1 MGFLDHSTNNI
12 ILDAVLTDTGRQFL
26 SRNNGDFTLF
36 KFALG
41 DDEINYS
48 IITKYGRSVG
58 KEKIEKNTPIFEAL
72 TNQSHAQKFKLIS
85 VSNPNLIRLPRFIF
99 SGDSTSTGE
108 IVTIFTTASTGNK
121 TSASLSFEQSL
132 LNETSIDV
140 ELRDQTF
147 LVDVPNLF
155 LVIDNGNKTPNNID
169 NQQRAY
175 YTLTRSGTNQFTFG
189 SKLNF
194 SVNVKPITQTM
205 FDVYGTGTA
214 KDTIKSYVRITG
226 MQSGAVKDIAVQI
239 KQRWIKDNGNI

>member
-41 DDEINYS
+41 DDEVNYT
-48 IITKYGRSVG
+48 IISKYGRSVG
-58 KEKIEKNTPIFEAL
+58 REKIEKNTPIFEAL
-72 TNQSHAQKFKLIS
+72 TNQAHAQKYKLIS
-85 VSNPNLIRLPRFIF
+85 VSNSNLIRLPRFNF
-99 SGDSTSTGE
+99 SGDNASSNGVVTVYTTTGTGRQTS
-108 IVTIFTTASTGNK
+108 
-121 TSASLSFEQSL
+121 SALLFEQTL

-155 LVIDNGNKTPNNID
+155 LVIDNGSKTPNNID

-175 YTLTRSGTNQFTFG
+175 YTLTSSGRTSNLG
-189 SKLNF
+189 SSLSFKINSKSL
-194 SVNVKPITQTM
+194 TQTM
-205 FDVYGTGTA
+205 FDVYGTGTTR
-214 KDTIKSYVRITG
+214 DTIKSYVRVTG

-239 KQRWIKDNGNI
+239 KK

>member
-41 DDEINYS
+41 DDEVNYT
-48 IITKYGRSVG
+48 IISKYGRSVG
-58 KEKIEKNTPIFEAL
+58 REKIEKNTPIFEAL
-72 TNQSHAQKFKLIS
+72 TNQAHSQKYKLIS
-85 VSNPNLIRLPRFIF
+85 VSNPNLIRLPRFNF
-99 SGDSTSTGE
+99 SGDNASSNGV
-108 IVTIFTTASTGNK
+108 VTIYTTTGTGRQ
-121 TSASLSFEQSL
+121 TSSALLFEQTL

-155 LVIDNGNKTPNNID
+155 LVIDNGSKTPNNID

-175 YTLTRSGTNQFTFG
+175 YTLTSSGRTSNLG
-189 SKLNF
+189 SSLSFKINSKSL
-194 SVNVKPITQTM
+194 TQTM
-205 FDVYGTGTA
+205 FDVYGTGTTR
-214 KDTIKSYVRITG
+214 DTIKSYVRVTG

-239 KQRWIKDNGNI
+239 KK

>member
-41 DDEINYS
+41 DDEVNYS
-48 IITKYGRSVG
+48 IIAKYGRSVG
-58 KEKIEKNTPIFEAL
+58 REKIEKNTPVFEAL
-72 TNQSHAQKFKLIS
+72 TNQAHSQKFKLIS
-85 VSNPNLIRLPRFIF
+85 VSNPNLIRLPSFSF
-99 SGDSTSTGE
+99 SGDSTTSNET
-108 IVTIFTTASTGNK
+108 VTIYTTASSGK
-121 TSASLSFEQSL
+121 QTSATLKFEQTL

-155 LVIDNGNKTPNNID
+155 LVIDNGSKTPNNID

-175 YTLTRSGTNQFTFG
+175 YTLTKSGTTSTLG
-189 SKLNF
+189 SALSFIINAKSL
-194 SVNVKPITQTM
+194 TQTV
-205 FDVYGTGTA
+205 FDVYGTGTS
-214 KDTIKSYVRITG
+214 KDTIKTYVRVTG
-226 MQSGAVKDIAVQI
+226 MQSGAVKDIAINI
-239 KQRWIKDNGNI
+239 KK